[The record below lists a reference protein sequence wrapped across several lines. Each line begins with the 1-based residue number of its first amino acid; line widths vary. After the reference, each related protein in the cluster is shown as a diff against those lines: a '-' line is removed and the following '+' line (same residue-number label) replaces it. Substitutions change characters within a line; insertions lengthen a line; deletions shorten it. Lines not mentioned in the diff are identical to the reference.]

1 MYFVAGG
8 NVKYLLGMGAVGLLL
23 VSLAIFSS
31 DYRMRRFQTFINP
44 ESDPLGASFHIRQI
58 TLALGRGG
66 VFGQGL
72 GNSAQK
78 LAYIPEPTTDS
89 IFAIAA
95 EEVGFVGSAL
105 IISLYIGLLVTF
117 YKISQ
122 SFPEKSFEQLLSA
135 GILIWISL
143 QTALNLAAV
152 VAMVPLTGV
161 PLPYFSYGGS
171 SLLMVLWATGFMLKL
186 AYLSNPKHV

>member
-8 NVKYLLGMGAVGLLL
+8 EVKHMLIIGTGAFILACIAVG
-23 VSLAIFSS
+23 SS
-31 DYRMRRFQTFINP
+31 DYRMRRVQTFINP

-89 IFAIAA
+89 IFAITA
-95 EEVGFVGSAL
+95 EEVGFAGAVFIIAL
-105 IISLYIGLLVTF
+105 YGGLLLTF
-117 YKISQ
+117 YKIAQ
-122 SFPEKSFEQLLSA
+122 SFPSQSFEQLLAA
-135 GILIWISL
+135 GILIWISM
-143 QTALNLAAV
+143 QTILNMAAV
-152 VAMVPLTGV
+152 VALIPLTGI
-161 PLPYFSYGGS
+161 PLPFFSYGGS
-171 SLLMVLWATGFMLKL
+171 SLVMVLWATGFMLKL
-186 AYLSNPKHV
+186 AYTSTHKKQ